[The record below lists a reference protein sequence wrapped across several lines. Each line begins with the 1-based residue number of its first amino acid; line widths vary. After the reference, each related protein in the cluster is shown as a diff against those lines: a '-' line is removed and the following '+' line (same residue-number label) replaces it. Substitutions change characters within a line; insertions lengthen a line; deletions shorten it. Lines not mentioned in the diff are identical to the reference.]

1 MEMRE
6 KVGKSRFTVF
16 FRKRS
21 RELFPEFGR
30 LLLFYFFQGGGAGLW
45 QTILFVLIQLV
56 YGISSLLNFTSSWD
70 FGIFR
75 EYWISRSRCNVWCS
89 LPAQGSHEK
98 TSASWFA
105 SVCTGSAFHKRN
117 WSN

>member
-30 LLLFYFFQGGGAGLW
+30 LLLFYFFSGGWGGPLADYSFCFNSISLRN
-45 QTILFVLIQLV
+45 LFLIKFHE
-56 YGISSLLNFTSSWD
+56 LLGFWD
-70 FGIFR
+70 F
-75 EYWISRSRCNVWCS
+75 
-89 LPAQGSHEK
+89 
-98 TSASWFA
+98 
-105 SVCTGSAFHKRN
+105 
-117 WSN
+117 